1 MRDKVEHCL
10 TKGAGAHVAQS
21 IEAGSHPVAGRWQCA
36 ALCTRLDRAYAT
48 VMGHSLHS
56 HDAPDAAGD
65 DPRLE
70 AGAYQPPLWVV
81 KASMLAAVL
90 VVAVPI
96 LLLTLAAMLAGVLV
110 FLVLAAGVVAYR
122 RLRGLRRWLGGGRP
136 GGWRGWRDDGR
147 RNVRVIDRGFHH
159 S

>member
-1 MRDKVEHCL
+1 M
-10 TKGAGAHVAQS
+10 S
-21 IEAGSHPVAGRWQCA
+21 P
-36 ALCTRLDRAYAT
+36 
-48 VMGHSLHS
+48 
-56 HDAPDAAGD
+56 
-65 DPRLE
+65 
-70 AGAYQPPLWVV
+70 PPLWAV

-96 LLLTLAAMLAGVLV
+96 LLLTLAALLAGVLV

-122 RLRGLRRWLGGGRP
+122 RLRGLGRWLGGGRP